1 MEHQYGTE
9 HGTEGCRC
17 PCHTT
22 GAKSCGMC
30 APMHGGMHEGMHGV
44 TAADPAEMMVIMWR
58 KAFFKAQMELMK
70 EKMKEKIE
78 AAMGP
83 MADKAADAV
92 FESMGKTWQSMLLQT
107 EAEAELREKLAKI
120 LSEGKKQ
127 K

>member
-30 APMHGGMHEGMHGV
+30 APMHGVMHGV

-58 KAFFKAQMELMK
+58 KAFFKAQMELMTEKRK
-70 EKMKEKIE
+70 ETLE

-83 MADKAADAV
+83 MADKVADAV
-92 FESMGKTWQSMLLQT
+92 FEAMGKTWQSMLLQT

>member
-9 HGTEGCRC
+9 HGIEGCRC

-30 APMHGGMHEGMHGV
+30 APMHGGMRGV
-44 TAADPAEMMVIMWR
+44 TAADPAEMMVFMWR
-58 KAFFKAQMELMK
+58 KAFFKAQMEFMK

-78 AAMGP
+78 ATMGP

-92 FESMGKTWQSMLLQT
+92 FESMVKTWQSVHLQK
-107 EAEAELREKLAKI
+107 EAETELREKLAEI
-120 LSEGKKQ
+120 LSEAKKQ

>member
-1 MEHQYGTE
+1 MEHQCGTE
-9 HGTEGCRC
+9 HGTEGCPC
-17 PCHTT
+17 PCHIT
-22 GAKSCGMC
+22 GAKSCAGC
-30 APMHGGMHEGMHGV
+30 ASMHGV

-58 KAFFKAQMELMK
+58 KAFFAAQMEFMT

-92 FESMGKTWQSMLLQT
+92 FEAMGKTWQSMLLQAG
-107 EAEAELREKLAKI
+107 AEAELREKLAKI

>member
-1 MEHQYGTE
+1 MEHQCGTE
-9 HGTEGCRC
+9 HGKEGCPC

-22 GAKSCGMC
+22 GAKSCAGC
-30 APMHGGMHEGMHGV
+30 SSMHGV
-44 TAADPAEMMVIMWR
+44 TAADPAEMIVFMWR

-78 AAMGP
+78 AEMGP
-83 MADKAADAV
+83 MADKVADAV
-92 FESMGKTWQSMLLQT
+92 FEAMGKTWQSMLLQT
-107 EAEAELREKLAKI
+107 GAEAELREKLAAI